1 MSDVTTAEDRLTIV
15 FDHWDSASYQKFL
28 RTKKLPEYRLVYDW
42 EVDRYI
48 LSTPRRFAAIIGE
61 QVETVSA
68 PTVLAPHLFDY
79 QAFLTWIALDTRH
92 YACWADTGLGKT
104 AIGLEFARQ
113 VALRT
118 GQRVLIISPLNIVA
132 QWMEKAQ
139 EWYGDALPMACP
151 RTGAEL
157 LLWCEGPRDG
167 SLGITNPEKLLGHGE
182 RVTALSALGGVVLDE
197 ASILKSGGGKIKWT
211 LIKSAKGLEYKLS
224 LTATPAPNDTMEYAS
239 QGSFLE
245 KLRHEGEILWTFFRR
260 DKEGNWYVKEHARSA
275 FYRFMSGWS
284 CYLRHPARYGFAD
297 NLKDIPEP
305 EYRIQRLPP
314 TAAQIEAMQALPDSE
329 GQINL
334 FGANSIGI
342 VARSKLS
349 QIAKGFIY
357 GAKQKVDRL
366 IESPKPQYVA
376 DLVRADLAEDRQV
389 IVWTVFDAESDI
401 LAALLADVPG
411 MRVLTGKVPLPKR
424 QPIIEGFRT
433 GTVPLLVTRASILGH
448 GLNFQ
453 ACTSMVFSGFDDSF
467 ERFYQAIRRAVR
479 YGQRRQVR
487 IHVPYIPELEGTVWE
502 NIQSKSEKF
511 EHDTRVMEDHYKIAM
526 KERLPHGNA
535 A

>member
-1 MSDVTTAEDRLTIV
+1 MSDAEDRLTVI
-15 FDHWDSASYQKFL
+15 FDRWDAESYQRFL

-42 EVDRYI
+42 EADRYI
-48 LSTPRRFAAIIGE
+48 LSTPRRFASIIGE
-61 QVETVSA
+61 QAETAQA

-104 AIGLEFARQ
+104 EIGLEFARQ
-113 VALRT
+113 AALRT
-118 GQRVLIISPLNIVA
+118 GQRVLIIAPLNIVA
-132 QWMEKAQ
+132 QWIQ
-139 EWYGDALPMACP
+139 EVARWYPDMAIACP

-157 LLWCEGPRDG
+157 LEWCEGPRDG

-260 DKEGNWYVKEHARSA
+260 DKEGNWYVKDHAREA

-297 NLKDIPEP
+297 NLKDIPDP
-305 EYRIQRLPP
+305 EYRIRRLPM
-314 TAAQIEAMQALPDSE
+314 TVEQVQAMQELPDAE

-334 FGANSIGI
+334 FGANSLGI

-357 GAKQKVDRL
+357 GRGQKVGRL
-366 IESPKPQYVA
+366 IMSVKPLEVA
-376 DLVRADLAEDRQV
+376 NIVRADLEENRQV

-401 LAALLADVPG
+401 LAALLADIEG
-411 MRVLTGKVPLPKR
+411 MQVLTGKVPLKKR

-433 GTVPLLVTRASILGH
+433 GQVPLLITRASILGH

-467 ERFYQAIRRAVR
+467 ERFYQAVRRAVR

-502 NIQSKSEKF
+502 NIQAKSERF
-511 EHDTRVMEDHYKIAM
+511 EHDTRVMEDHYKLAM